1 MTEDSK
7 IFRSGYVTII
17 GKPNVGKSTLL
28 NTLLEAKISAV
39 TSKPQT
45 TRKNVVAIYNGQ
57 ESQIIFLDTPGIFE
71 PDYELQRIMVKTAM
85 KTIVDSDII
94 LYMIDVEQRELD
106 NYVLETIEKVKKAVF
121 LIINKIDKINKNE
134 LLPIIDKKKQI
145 FPFKEIIPVSA
156 LKKLNTNDI
165 IKALKLY
172 LPESTPLYP
181 REYISS
187 QPERFFVSETIKEQ
201 IFLLYGDEIPYST
214 AVYIEEFRETNGS
227 KKDYIRAIL
236 MVERDSQKKII
247 IGKKG
252 RAIKELGIESRKK
265 IENFLNRP
273 IFLDIFV
280 KTRKKWRK
288 NPNILRTMGY
298 I

>member
-1 MTEDSK
+1 MSK
-7 IFRSGYVTII
+7 NNKGFRSGYVTII

-28 NTLLEAKISAV
+28 NVLLEAKISAV

-45 TRKNVVAIYNGQ
+45 TRKNVVAIFNDPQ
-57 ESQIIFLDTPGIFE
+57 SQIIFLDTPGIFE
-71 PDYELQRIMVKTAM
+71 PNYELQRIMVKTAM
-85 KTIVDSDII
+85 KTIVDMDIV
-94 LYMIDVEQRELD
+94 LYMIDVQQQELD
-106 NYVLETIEKVKKAVF
+106 NYVLETIERAKKIVF
-121 LIINKIDKINKNE
+121 LIINKIDKTNKNA
-134 LLPIIDKKKQI
+134 LLPIIDRTKKR

-156 LKKLNTNDI
+156 LKKINTNDI

-172 LPESTPLYP
+172 LPESPPLYP
-181 REYISS
+181 REHISS

-214 AVYIEEFRETNGS
+214 AVYIEEFREANDR

-236 MVERDSQKKII
+236 LVERDSQKKII

-265 IENFLNRP
+265 IENFLQRP
-273 IFLDIFV
+273 VFLEIFV

-288 NPNILRTMGY
+288 NPVILKTMGY